1 MEQALKTLKRKIAEN
16 TLMSSDLFSFTER
29 LKESM
34 RQGTPIVRNVS
45 STNINL
51 LEIYAFSLRKMEMTQ
66 EDKGSELRA
75 GDWRD
80 SIDDLSQLRYFID
93 ELQRS
98 ELVKN
103 VAWNVHANVLYDI
116 PNPAAYKRYIYWKIK
131 SVLDNME
138 LFGQL

>member
-1 MEQALKTLKRKIAEN
+1 MKQTLETLKGKIAEN
-16 TLMSSDLFSFTER
+16 TLTSEDLFVFTER

-45 STNINL
+45 SINIST
-51 LEIYAFSLRKMEMTQ
+51 LEVYAFALRKMEMTL
-66 EDKGSELRA
+66 EDRGSELRA

-93 ELQRS
+93 ELERS
-98 ELVKN
+98 ELVKS
-103 VAWNVHANVLYDI
+103 VAWNVHANVIYDI
-116 PNPAAYKRYIYWKIK
+116 PNPAAYKRYVYWKIK

-138 LFGQL
+138 LFEQL